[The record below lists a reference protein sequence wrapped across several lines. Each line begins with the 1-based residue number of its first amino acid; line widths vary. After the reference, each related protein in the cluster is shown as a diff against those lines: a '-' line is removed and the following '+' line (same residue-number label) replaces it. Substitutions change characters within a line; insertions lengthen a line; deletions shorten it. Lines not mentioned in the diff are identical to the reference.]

1 MKIIRIPHD
10 RNERGAEMWAVRT
23 LRIKEE
29 LKEHELVEHRD
40 YDCNYVSK
48 NGGYIEMRFY
58 DPENPAVSLFC
69 LKYS

>member
-10 RNERGAEMWAVRT
+10 RNERGVELWAVRT

-29 LKEHELVEHRD
+29 LKEHGLIEKRD
-40 YDCNYVSK
+40 YDCNYTSK
-48 NGGYIEMRFY
+48 YEAIEMRFY
-58 DPENPAVSLFC
+58 DPQNPAVSLFC

>member
-10 RNERGAEMWAVRT
+10 RNERGIELWAIKT

-29 LKEHELVEHRD
+29 LKEHGLEERRD

-48 NGGYIEMRFY
+48 GYIEMRFY
-58 DPENPAVSLFC
+58 DPQNPAVSLFC